1 MLISQINLVIS
12 SIQSGKSP
20 PSSLSVCVSL
30 FRSKLNNLNT
40 GTLED
45 QLAEVIKQEKVI
57 RDSRHDLDLVEN
69 LNKELEIVL
78 VFDNMYTSHSA
89 LGLSQAWDGLLQ
101 MCGRLQRSLQSQ
113 IDARSRTGIPE
124 ERLQE
129 WKEGFNHFDKV
140 NFENLHGNF

>member
-1 MLISQINLVIS
+1 M
-12 SIQSGKSP
+12 
-20 PSSLSVCVSL
+20 
-30 FRSKLNNLNT
+30 NNLNT

-78 VFDNMYTSHSA
+78 VFDNMYTAHSA

-140 NFENLHGNF
+140 NSNDFECIFKYL

>member
-1 MLISQINLVIS
+1 M
-12 SIQSGKSP
+12 
-20 PSSLSVCVSL
+20 
-30 FRSKLNNLNT
+30 
-40 GTLED
+40 ED

-140 NFENLHGNF
+140 NFKNFQKILKILFRTKLGVWTISKSNLYSVLLVSNWL

>member
-1 MLISQINLVIS
+1 M
-12 SIQSGKSP
+12 
-20 PSSLSVCVSL
+20 
-30 FRSKLNNLNT
+30 NNLNT

-140 NFENLHGNF
+140 NFKNFQQNFKNPF

>member
-1 MLISQINLVIS
+1 M
-12 SIQSGKSP
+12 
-20 PSSLSVCVSL
+20 
-30 FRSKLNNLNT
+30 NNLNT

-140 NFENLHGNF
+140 NFKNFQKILKILFRTKLGVWTISKSNLYSVLLVSSWL

>member
-1 MLISQINLVIS
+1 M
-12 SIQSGKSP
+12 
-20 PSSLSVCVSL
+20 
-30 FRSKLNNLNT
+30 NNLNT

-140 NFENLHGNF
+140 NFKNFQKILKIPLRTKLGVWTISKSNPYSVLWVLSWL

>member
-1 MLISQINLVIS
+1 M
-12 SIQSGKSP
+12 
-20 PSSLSVCVSL
+20 
-30 FRSKLNNLNT
+30 NNLNT

-78 VFDNMYTSHSA
+78 VFDNMYTAHSA

-140 NFENLHGNF
+140 KLNDFECIFKYL

>member
-1 MLISQINLVIS
+1 M
-12 SIQSGKSP
+12 
-20 PSSLSVCVSL
+20 
-30 FRSKLNNLNT
+30 NNLNT

-140 NFENLHGNF
+140 NLKKKILFLKKCSLGPNWTFGLHRSQIFIPFAWYRISSKRR